1 MHVSSWR
8 RYKSVISES
17 PFFYTKNF
25 ELFYGGAKKIRNFAD
40 RINHIRATDEP
51 PFTRINRRTQQ
62 G

>member
-8 RYKSVISES
+8 RYKSVMSES

-40 RINHIRATDEP
+40 RINHIRS
-51 PFTRINRRTQQ
+51 N
-62 G
+62 